1 MSGDPVP
8 HLLLLVV
15 ALGLKVLGR
24 LGETNG

>member
-8 HLLLLVV
+8 HLLVLVV
-15 ALGLKVLGR
+15 ALGLRVLGR